1 MLSTTTILFE
11 LPPQVVKIAI
21 KVIDQ
26 TGTEHITV
34 IDDPRMILEDNQHAK
49 ATQKRKA
56 QT

>member
-11 LPPQVVKIAI
+11 LPPKVVKIAI